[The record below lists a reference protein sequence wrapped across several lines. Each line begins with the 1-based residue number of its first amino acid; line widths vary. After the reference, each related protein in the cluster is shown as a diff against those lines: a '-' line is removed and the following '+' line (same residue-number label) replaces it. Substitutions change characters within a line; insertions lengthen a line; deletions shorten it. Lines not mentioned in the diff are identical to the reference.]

1 MSSSIIF
8 LSTLLQEARI
18 AIEQV
23 VIPKGEPVELLP
35 RPSSIM
41 SLQLD
46 LIRKYQL
53 EAERIGKEADV
64 RLCILPYHTT
74 RIEEN
79 HTSKRAA
86 AAADDDEFDDVLGT
100 NGNTNGSLSTVDRLP
115 LLPD

>member
-1 MSSSIIF
+1 MPSSIIF

-18 AIEQV
+18 AIEQL

-64 RLCILPYHTT
+64 RLRILPYHTT

-86 AAADDDEFDDVLGT
+86 ADDDDEFDDVLGT

>member
-1 MSSSIIF
+1 MPSSIIF
-8 LSTLLQEARI
+8 LSKIFQEARI

-41 SLQLD
+41 SLQID

-64 RLCILPYHTT
+64 RLRILPYHTI

-79 HTSKRAA
+79 HTSKRAD
-86 AAADDDEFDDVLGT
+86 DDDEFDDVLGT